1 MTWNDITLRKWTE
14 IESIYKKKYED
25 EILQTADIISVVFEI
40 ENPLDL
46 SPANFSKYVE
56 QLSFLTKPI
65 PEKKLCNSYT
75 INGTL
80 YNFKGNIYEISM
92 GALMD
97 WRRYSTEENLDYA
110 QCLTVFMIPD
120 GHKYDDGYDMDK
132 TLNDIN
138 SLPIGDVLKL
148 FTFFQAALQLSM
160 DILLNYFNKLLKKTK
175 LTKEEKVK
183 IQNKIKELQEIS
195 DLTFSPMPSVTAK

>member
-25 EILQTADIISVVFEI
+25 EILRTADIISVVFEI
-40 ENPLDL
+40 ENPMEL
-46 SPANFSKYVE
+46 SPAEFSKYVE

-80 YNFKGNIYEISM
+80 YNFKGNIMEVSM
-92 GALMD
+92 GQLMD
-97 WRRYSTEENLDYA
+97 WRQFSTKEPIDYA
-110 QCLTVFMIPD
+110 ECLSVFMIPD
-120 GHKYDDGYDMDK
+120 GHKYNDGYDMDK
-132 TLNDIN
+132 TLNDIK

-148 FTFFQAALQLSM
+148 WNFFLAAQVLFTETLI
-160 DILLNYFNKLLKKTK
+160 DYFKRLLKKTN
-175 LTKEEKVK
+175 LPKEKKQE
-183 IQNKIKELQEIS
+183 IKEKLNQLNEITTTFY
-195 DLTFSPMPSVTAK
+195 LTPSAIVK

>member
-40 ENPLDL
+40 ENPMEL
-46 SPANFSKYVE
+46 SPAEFSKYVE
-56 QLSFLTKPI
+56 QMSFLTKPI

-97 WRRYSTEENLDYA
+97 WRHYSTEENLDYA

>member
-25 EILQTADIISVVFEI
+25 EILQTADIISVVFDI
-40 ENPLDL
+40 ENPMEL
-46 SPANFSKYVE
+46 SPAEFSKYVE

-80 YNFKGNIYEISM
+80 YNFKGNIMEVSM
-92 GALMD
+92 GQLMD
-97 WRRYSTEENLDYA
+97 WRQFSTKEPIDYA
-110 QCLTVFMIPD
+110 ECLSVFIIPN
-120 GHKYDDGYDMDK
+120 GHKYNDGYDMDK
-132 TLNDIN
+132 TLNDIK

-148 FTFFQAALQLSM
+148 WNFFLAAQVLFTETLI
-160 DILLNYFNKLLKKTK
+160 DYFKRLLKKTN
-175 LTKEEKVK
+175 LPKEK
-183 IQNKIKELQEIS
+183 IQEIKQKLYQLNEITTTFY
-195 DLTFSPMPSVTAK
+195 LTPSVIAK

>member
-14 IESIYKKKYED
+14 IESVYKKKYED

-40 ENPLDL
+40 ENPMEL
-46 SPANFSKYVE
+46 SPAEFSKYVE

-80 YNFKGNIYEISM
+80 YNFKGNIMEVSM
-92 GALMD
+92 GQLMD
-97 WRRYSTEENLDYA
+97 WRQFSTKEPIDYA
-110 QCLTVFMIPD
+110 ECLSVFIIPD
-120 GHKYDDGYDMDK
+120 GHKYNDGYDMDK
-132 TLNDIN
+132 TLNDIK

-148 FTFFQAALQLSM
+148 WNFFLAAQVLFTETLI
-160 DILLNYFNKLLKKTK
+160 DYFKRLLKKTN
-175 LTKEEKVK
+175 LPKEK
-183 IQNKIKELQEIS
+183 IQEIKQKLYQLNEITTTFY
-195 DLTFSPMPSVTAK
+195 LTPSVIAK

>member
-40 ENPLDL
+40 ENPMEL
-46 SPANFSKYVE
+46 SPAEFSKYVE

-80 YNFKGNIYEISM
+80 YNFKGNIMEVSM
-92 GALMD
+92 GQLMD
-97 WRRYSTEENLDYA
+97 WRQFSTKEPIDYA
-110 QCLTVFMIPD
+110 ECLSVFIIPD
-120 GHKYDDGYDMDK
+120 GHKYNDGYDMDK
-132 TLNDIN
+132 TLNDIK

-148 FTFFQAALQLSM
+148 WNFFLAAQVLFTETLI
-160 DILLNYFNKLLKKTK
+160 DYFKRLLKKTN
-175 LTKEEKVK
+175 LPKEK
-183 IQNKIKELQEIS
+183 IQEIKQKLYQLNEITTTFY
-195 DLTFSPMPSVTAK
+195 LTPSVIAK

>member
-97 WRRYSTEENLDYA
+97 WRRYSTEENIDYA

>member
-46 SPANFSKYVE
+46 SPAEFSKYVE

-80 YNFKGNIYEISM
+80 YNFKGNIMEVSM
-92 GALMD
+92 GQLMD
-97 WRRYSTEENLDYA
+97 WRQFSTKEPIDYA
-110 QCLTVFMIPD
+110 ECLSVFIIPD
-120 GHKYDDGYDMDK
+120 GHKYNDGYDMDK
-132 TLNDIN
+132 TLNDIK

-148 FTFFQAALQLSM
+148 WNFFLAAQVLFTETLI
-160 DILLNYFNKLLKKTK
+160 DYFKRLLKKTN
-175 LTKEEKVK
+175 LPKEK
-183 IQNKIKELQEIS
+183 IQEIKQKLYQLNEITTTFY
-195 DLTFSPMPSVTAK
+195 LTPSVIAK